1 MQDVKDAAAQAQARY
16 DRAVA
21 QEATC
26 SETQRH
32 EAEAEAE
39 TTNSFWDLQAAQA
52 RVRAL

>member
-1 MQDVKDAAAQAQARY
+1 MQDVKDAAAQALVRY
-16 DRAVA
+16 NNAVA

-32 EAEAEAE
+32 EAETE